1 MHDISAQTPGLC
13 VYCRAKYDNKP
24 LLTGGHL
31 NVLAPTMLDV
41 ANSLPSA
48 WETDVCKCTG
58 ESGATHPTHK
68 WLKQF
73 WSLMASSLTDK
84 PNELDSFALVPI
96 TGNRLASIAH
106 CRHNGALALQH
117 LQGMP
122 DSAAT
127 TLTAIGCVCIADR
140 RAESA
145 SPIHYSHDSLTTAL
159 EAVSCQTGIPLKR
172 LLSRQRLGVMVFHQ
186 ARQLLAHHVCTSE
199 YWNKDAPAVWQI
211 LRQCPLFEDVSGSM
225 VPLLASQKYGLLP
238 SASWEQRISELSQ
251 LLPWT
256 PVRYHKTSELQRQLL
271 KHSGMKVPSIPQF
284 LRSDL
289 LPAIKSAGAD
299 TAQPLLLQALDELA
313 GQPNLKVS
321 TLTEVFVNGSLQPI
335 SKCVDGTTSMFR
347 SLFSQHERLSTYILL
362 PDVYSTPQRL
372 AVLRAHGLA
381 HEGTPDTD
389 FFIMCSERFT
399 AVKDDM
405 SRDDSRRLS
414 RGLANMLQS
423 NVESYK
429 HIMIARFLL
438 PRRPVFKTADL
449 PFPYT
454 NHGHPAFTSLRGS
467 ADHDHYRLV
476 ALAIPVTDNSH
487 GDTKELRAKLG
498 LPTEPELQHVV
509 DHLLKMA
516 ATGYMESLSKHTSN
530 PMYGILLQDLEAAYQ
545 YIVKSISQQLARP
558 EGADSETARVAVR
571 LAEEPWVLVKGCMFV
586 KPHELCF
593 DLEEGTPHGNLF
605 ALR

>member
-1 MHDISAQTPGLC
+1 M
-13 VYCRAKYDNKP
+13 
-24 LLTGGHL
+24 
-31 NVLAPTMLDV
+31 LAPTMLDV

-127 TLTAIGCVCIADR
+127 TLSAIGCLCIADSQ
-140 RAESA
+140 ADSV
-145 SPIHYSHDSLTTAL
+145 SPIHNSSDPLTSAL
-159 EAVSCQTGIPLKR
+159 EAVSCHTGIPLKR
-172 LLSRQRLGVMVFHQ
+172 LLSRQRLGVTVFDQ

-199 YWNKDAPAVWQI
+199 HWNRDAHAVWQI
-211 LRQCPLFEDVSGSM
+211 LRQCPLLEDFSGNM
-225 VPLLASQKYGLLP
+225 VALPASQHYLLLP

-256 PVRYHKTSELQRQLL
+256 PVKYHTASELQQQLL
-271 KHSGMKVPSIPQF
+271 THSGTNTPSVLQF
-284 LRSDL
+284 LCDDL
-289 LPAIKSAGAD
+289 LPAIKSAEAD

-313 GQPNLKVS
+313 GQPDLNVS

-335 SKCVDGTTSMFR
+335 SKCVDGTNSMFC
-347 SLFSQHERLSTYILL
+347 SLFSQQERLSGYILL
-362 PDVYSTPQRL
+362 PDAYSTPQRL
-372 AVLRAHGLA
+372 AVLMRHGLA
-381 HEGTPDTD
+381 HEGPTAAD
-389 FFIMCSERFT
+389 FFIKCSERFT

-405 SRDDSRRLS
+405 SKDDTRRLS
-414 RGLANMLQS
+414 RGLVNMLQANLDSYYPGS
-423 NVESYK
+423 NMSSSLS
-429 HIMIARFLL
+429 AC
-438 PRRPVFKTADL
+438 PVFNTADL

-454 NHGHPAFTSLRGS
+454 NSKRPTFTSLKDS

-476 ALAIPVTDNSH
+476 ALAIPVTDSAH
-487 GDTKELRAKLG
+487 GDTKELRAKLN

-509 DHLLKMA
+509 DHLLKL
-516 ATGYMESLSKHTSN
+516 ATAGYMETLSKETSN
-530 PMYGILLQDLEAAYQ
+530 PMYGILLEDLEAAYR
-545 YIVKSISQQLARP
+545 YIVKSISQKLAVSDRT
-558 EGADSETARVAVR
+558 DSETARVAVR
-571 LAEEPWVLVKGCMFV
+571 LAHEPWVLVKGCMFV
-586 KPHELCF
+586 KPRELCF
-593 DLEEGTPHGNLF
+593 DLEEGAPHGNLF